1 MRVINQ
7 EKLDKLEAYIKEY
20 AHDNNGDIPSLAAIM
35 KYMDM
40 VKSVAFRYMMTLK
53 ERGKINYSGKG
64 TMELAEGGNYY
75 KRYNSVKVPIY
86 GSVICGSPEEEEQQN
101 DGYLA
106 LPEEWVKGDCFLLR
120 TKGDSMAGA
129 GISTG
134 DLVLVMRTSEQ
145 PQLLEGKIIVALND
159 GENTLKRLIFKK
171 GVAYLHAE
179 NEKYEDIQ
187 AKNLVIQGVVLKIIK
202 DVS

>member
-1 MRVINQ
+1 MSE
-7 EKLDKLEAYIKEY
+7 EKLSKLESFIKEY
-20 AHDNNGDIPSLAAIM
+20 AHENNGDIPPLAEIM
-35 KYMDM
+35 DYMGM

-53 ERGKINYSGKG
+53 ERGKISYSGKG
-64 TMELAEGGNYY
+64 TMELAGGGNYY

-86 GSVICGSPEEEEQQN
+86 GSIICGSPEEEEQQN

-106 LPEEWVKGDCFLLR
+106 LPEEWVKGKCFLLR
-120 TKGDSMAGA
+120 TKGDSMTGA
-129 GISTG
+129 GISAG
-134 DLVLVMRTSEQ
+134 DLVLVMRTSVQ

-202 DVS
+202 DVN